1 MIGLDRLMKIKGVV
15 GAGQFSE
22 DGRVIRTVG
31 ELPEDVMESAHLCV
45 RQNQRSEELVRVL
58 DAKSSRKW
66 LPLQGWV
73 VWGGEYAVVVVGNTR
88 VFVEVKYADFNQ
100 LMVDLID
107 SEATGPRPMN
117 Y

>member
-15 GAGQFSE
+15 GAGQFS
-22 DGRVIRTVG
+22 GNGKVIHTIG
-31 ELPEDVMESAHLCV
+31 ELPEDVMETAHLCV
-45 RQNQRSEELVRVL
+45 RQNQRSRELAMVL

-66 LPLQGWV
+66 LPLQGWA

-100 LMVDLID
+100 LLVNLFG
-107 SEATGPRPMN
+107 SEAAGTKPMN